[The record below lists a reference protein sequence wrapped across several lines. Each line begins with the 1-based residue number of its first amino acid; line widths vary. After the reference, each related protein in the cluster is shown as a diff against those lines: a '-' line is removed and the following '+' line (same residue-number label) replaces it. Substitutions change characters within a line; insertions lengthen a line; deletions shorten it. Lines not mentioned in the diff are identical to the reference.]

1 MRARILTLMAMLIV
15 MVTDI
20 GPIPTVSLICLYAV
34 IFRPLWFKR
43 LVDEIYR

>member
-1 MRARILTLMAMLIV
+1 MKTRVLTLLLLLFAL
-15 MVTDI
+15 VTDI

-43 LVDEIYR
+43 FVDEIYR

>member
-1 MRARILTLMAMLIV
+1 MRARILTLIAMLFV

-20 GPIPTVSLICLYAV
+20 GPLPTVSLICLYAV